1 MTILSLNS
9 DSINVSCM
17 HFFFPSI
24 DLTISSKEP
33 QHNWIYQHNHIDFS
47 KVADDYYINVK
58 AFWEKFK
65 LREHHTLN
73 LLQADQL
80 LDITTGQLLCII
92 CKQEVQED
100 MSGMPRH
107 DTRLLLTKFNEQ
119 MEPLFNLLREV
130 RDLSDWVWVDLIT
143 FQHIRV
149 MEEWWPFVFSIK

>member
-1 MTILSLNS
+1 M
-9 DSINVSCM
+9 
-17 HFFFPSI
+17 
-24 DLTISSKEP
+24 
-33 QHNWIYQHNHIDFS
+33 
-47 KVADDYYINVK
+47 
-58 AFWEKFK
+58 
-65 LREHHTLN
+65 REHHTLT

-130 RDLSDWVWVDLIT
+130 RHLSDCVWVDLIS
-143 FQHIRV
+143 FEYI
-149 MEEWWPFVFSIK
+149 

>member
-1 MTILSLNS
+1 METYS
-9 DSINVSCM
+9 
-17 HFFFPSI
+17 
-24 DLTISSKEP
+24 
-33 QHNWIYQHNHIDFS
+33 
-47 KVADDYYINVK
+47 
-58 AFWEKFK
+58 EKLFI
-65 LREHHTLN
+65 

-130 RDLSDWVWVDLIT
+130 RARCLCMGESDVALLPYVVLG
-143 FQHIRV
+143 Q
-149 MEEWWPFVFSIK
+149 FSGNYF